1 MAAAVGERLRR
12 GPPLASI
19 ESLLSFEAKST
30 PRSEFGAM
38 TVDILGAGGGFRFPD
53 WIGTDSVI
61 SDEDFQS
68 LSGDK
73 QAEEIF
79 KLLALLS
86 PFATEISSMKNSIET
101 ALGRVSEIDARNRYS
116 GSFMFKNNSTK
127 NDYYGLPDNN
137 EMDSFCLREPDS
149 PHSGSPLL
157 PETHAPDPFIIQ
169 KSRQLNRRVT
179 LNVGG
184 VRHEVMWNMLEQVP
198 RSRLGKLVQATTHDH
213 ILSLCD
219 TYSLVDNEYFFDRH
233 PRSFNSI
240 LNFYRTGKLHVIDE
254 MCVLAF
260 SDDLEYWMIDE
271 VFLESCCQNKYNTR
285 KEHVVEEM
293 KKEANNIKKEVE
305 ENFGDGKF
313 VKYQKCL
320 GAMNI
325 VDVLAILPYYVSLFL
340 MGDDTEISTSLTTT
354 PSSLIEDEE
363 TGTSFDD
370 VRRIVQVF
378 RIMRIMRIFKLAR
391 HSTGL
396 QSIAFTLKNSYKE
409 LGLLMLFLAMG
420 VLIFSSLCYFA
431 EKDEHKTK
439 FTSIPASFWWA
450 IITMTTVGY
459 GDLFPTT
466 GLGKLIGTCC
476 AISGVLVMA
485 LPIPIIVNNFAEFY
499 NDQMKREKAVKRKEA
514 LEQARRDEEEARLA
528 EVEGLVDLLQR
539 EPGPFKSPP
548 LSPPDG
554 LTIRNANRP
563 RENSVFSPI
572 RSPQLHERHSLR

>member
-1 MAAAVGERLRR
+1 MALYY
-12 GPPLASI
+12 P
-19 ESLLSFEAKST
+19 
-30 PRSEFGAM
+30 
-38 TVDILGAGGGFRFPD
+38 
-53 WIGTDSVI
+53 
-61 SDEDFQS
+61 
-68 LSGDK
+68 
-73 QAEEIF
+73 
-79 KLLALLS
+79 
-86 PFATEISSMKNSIET
+86 
-101 ALGRVSEIDARNRYS
+101 
-116 GSFMFKNNSTK
+116 SFMS
-127 NDYYGLPDNN
+127 
-137 EMDSFCLREPDS
+137 
-149 PHSGSPLL
+149 
-157 PETHAPDPFIIQ
+157 Q
-169 KSRQLNRRVT
+169 
-179 LNVGG
+179 
-184 VRHEVMWNMLEQVP
+184 
-198 RSRLGKLVQATTHDH
+198 
-213 ILSLCD
+213 
-219 TYSLVDNEYFFDRH
+219 
-233 PRSFNSI
+233 
-240 LNFYRTGKLHVIDE
+240 
-254 MCVLAF
+254 
-260 SDDLEYWMIDE
+260 
-271 VFLESCCQNKYNTR
+271 
-285 KEHVVEEM
+285 
-293 KKEANNIKKEVE
+293 
-305 ENFGDGKF
+305 
-313 VKYQKCL
+313 
-320 GAMNI
+320 GAMNV

-340 MGDDTEISTSLTTT
+340 MGDDTELAPFTLTTT
-354 PSSLIEDEE
+354 PAPPQEE
-363 TGTSFDD
+363 EEGGTSFDD

-431 EKDEHKTK
+431 EKDEEGTG

-459 GDLFPTT
+459 GDISPRT

-554 LTIRNANRP
+554 LTIRSANAGRQ
-563 RENSVFSPI
+563 NSIFSPI